1 MKTTLPCPK
10 GKKILLPLLMFVFF
24 IGAKAQ
30 TETLSTGSFI
40 INMGA
45 TNPNTIAN
53 GLKPYGLIYD
63 LMKNYNVPV
72 KWVISQT
79 KAKDGVDFTY
89 NGVQYSGGTF
99 IVPAGF
105 RSAAVNSRITFWIGQ
120 GAVGTT
126 TVSPLTVDVTRTLTA
141 VPKWTL
147 DAAFGAVAQAYLT
160 NAGITLTNFPGAYN
174 WKSPATLDCCD
185 DFFVLPHADPTWA
198 THGRL
203 WSWNKDC
210 LGSIWSACH
219 AVSKL
224 ENMVNPA
231 NPAEQ
236 TNFLSTNGLLLFS
249 LHTIGTAP
257 YTHQYPT
264 DQVAQ
269 YLGPTDLAQLN
280 GSESIYMPNAGGAWR
295 PTTKIIAYDPTQAN
309 VPANSP
315 GPAAVIVYGRGMGDP
330 NRGYVMYEGSHSL
343 NKGTAND
350 AAAQRA
356 FLNFSFFQV
365 QPKAP
370 QLTVSGLTN
379 GQTVPGSATITGLN
393 VAATSPLAGVSFT
406 YQWSSTCGG
415 SFSNATGA
423 TTNFTAP
430 VVGPT
435 TNCVITC
442 KVSDNCGRVS
452 FQSFSIVIL
461 GASPPTVT
469 NDAQTINPGCG
480 TASLTYNVLTNDV
493 EPDGQPMTLTNVAGV
508 TNGTLSFTASGSIT
522 YTSNPEFV
530 GAETLTYTVCDN
542 STPTPACSNGTYT
555 ITVGNIANVPNAVND
570 AFTVAEDV
578 IGTFNVLANDL
589 PLVSGPLTVSAIT
602 SGPVSGRVSINTDNT
617 ITYVPN
623 ADFAGTDN
631 FTYRIVNSLGYSK
644 TATVTVTVTND
655 ACDGG
660 TYITAPGS
668 SGSYSQTP
676 LKDTYVEQNNAGFNF
691 GIATTFVA
699 DNRATRLDRPLLQF
713 SLTGIAANAT
723 ITAANV
729 KLVTTSTS
737 NTTSYPLSLHRVTN
751 AWDEGTAN
759 GAAGICNWTNR
770 VAGPVAWTTPGG
782 DFNPTAE
789 ATTNVTGV
797 AAYNW
802 TGGTMNTLVQNW
814 VSGANAN
821 NGMLLKYDVE
831 TGGATNNK
839 TFASLQNATV
849 ASRPLLT
856 FSWTTPPTCGT
867 IPVRAPLA
875 MPDTAT
881 TVNGVAVNI
890 ATITND
896 YFPVAGAVTYNIV
909 VAPVSGTATI
919 NAAGVVNYTPVGTF
933 NGVRSLT
940 YQVTHTA
947 SGLTDQ
953 AVVYINITNA
963 QNDAVDDVATAAN
976 SGVTQTINV
985 KTNDTDPEGLV
996 ATSTVTIATAPKNGT
1011 ATVNGSGNILYTP
1024 NTGFTG
1030 SDTLYYSL
1038 CEPVPAC
1045 GTAFCDIARVI
1056 VTVLNQAPIANN
1068 DSKTILPCAA
1078 NTIKLLT
1085 NDTDPE
1091 GNTLTVT
1098 NLSALSNPAAG
1109 TLTNNND
1116 GTVNFLPALG
1126 FLGSFT
1132 FTYTVTD
1139 NGITPQV
1146 SAPATVTITVTNP
1159 VNNPPVAVND
1169 AETIGMEE
1177 LLIANVLDNDSDP
1190 DNNPISNP
1198 AITIAPVH
1206 GTATVNAINGL
1217 ITYIPNPGFFGTD
1230 VLTYQICDLPISNPA
1245 TCTSGPDK
1253 CVTATLTITIV
1264 APNIVVANNDENS
1277 TWVNTPVSGSTL
1289 INDFDPEGNN
1299 PLVFNG
1305 FIINGTAYT
1314 TGTYTLSGIDDNGM
1328 PVVNAGSIT
1337 INTNGTYTFTPAV
1350 NFTGVVNVP
1359 YTIQDANPNAA
1370 FDTANL
1376 RITVSPLRL
1385 TSNSVIANNDE
1396 NISYGAAVSSNVLVN
1411 DRDAQGNL
1419 FSVTGFNYDTN
1430 GDGTPDGTGTVGT
1443 PVIIGGVTTAGT
1455 PVSNAGTLTLNAN
1468 GSYTFTPSTDFHGSV
1483 EVPYTICDNGT
1494 PVACNAALL
1503 HIDVL
1508 PDINGLANDP
1518 PNAGDDFNITY
1529 VGTPVNGI
1537 FNNNDSDPNGN
1548 PVSVNGATIVTG
1560 GAHTP
1565 IGAPVATAQGGTV
1578 QFFTDGTY
1586 TYTPPAGYVGPDN
1599 VIYTTCDVTVV
1610 APQPL
1615 CTNAQ
1620 IHFLVDPGISI
1631 AGKVWDDAD
1640 GNVIDAGASEAETNA
1655 GGVLYVNLINAAG
1668 NVYATV
1674 PVNADGSYN
1683 FINVTPG
1690 ANFSLVLSTVQGTVG
1705 QPAPAALL
1713 PAAWANTG
1721 TNLTGTTSIVTPG
1734 VIDLQA
1740 YGFTN
1745 TINYDFGI
1753 ERLPNSF
1760 DVIQSVSQ
1768 PIVGQLITLNGGANP
1783 PVPSGSDPEDG
1794 ALGATNTIIITA
1806 LPVNST
1812 LIYNGVAVTAGQVIL
1827 NFNPALLQLQITAA
1841 TVGALNTSF
1850 QFAYIDAA
1858 GKQDPSP
1865 ATYTI
1870 NWLSPLPITLQSFTA
1885 TIQGSVVLL
1894 KWIVSDEINVAH
1906 YEIECSANGL
1916 NFTSTGNSVLASNSH
1931 NYSMLH
1937 TSPVAGF
1944 NYYRLK
1950 IIDTDG
1956 KVTYSDIRKV
1966 DFGRQLLVS
1975 VYPNPVVN
1983 SVSISFINGMAGKP
1997 AVINVITIDGKILL
2011 QKNIKV
2017 LGQAETINL
2026 GRFAGGKYIIQIVTD
2041 AEVITKSITI
2051 TR

>member
-1 MKTTLPCPK
+1 MKNLLPSFT
-10 GKKILLPLLMFVFF
+10 GKRILLPVFF
-24 IGAKAQ
+24 FFCSFILNAQ
-30 TETLSTGSFI
+30 TEILSTGSFI

-53 GLKPYGLIYD
+53 GLRPYGLIYD

-105 RSAAVNSRITFWIGQ
+105 RSAAVNGRIIFWAGQ
-120 GAVGTT
+120 GVAGTT
-126 TVSPLTVDVTRTLTA
+126 TTTPLTVDVTRTLTA

-147 DAAFGAVAQAYLT
+147 DAANGVVAQAYLT
-160 NAGITLTNFPGAYN
+160 NAGITLTAFPSAYN

-224 ENMVNPA
+224 ENMVNPG

-236 TNFLSTNGLLLFS
+236 TNFLSTTGLLLYS
-249 LHTIGTAP
+249 SHTIGSAP
-257 YTHQYPT
+257 YTHQFPT

-269 YLGPTDLAQLN
+269 YLGSTDLAQLN

-315 GPAAVIVYGRGMGDP
+315 GSAAVIVYGRGMGDP
-330 NRGYVMYEGSHSL
+330 NRGYVMYEASHSL

-350 AAAQRA
+350 VAAQRA

-379 GQTVPGSATITGLN
+379 GQTIAGGASFSVLN
-393 VAATSPLAGVSFT
+393 VSATSPLAGVSFT

-415 SFSNATGA
+415 SFSNATG
-423 TTNFTAP
+423 TITNFTAP

-452 FQSFSIVIL
+452 FQSFPVVIL
-461 GASPPTVT
+461 GASPPTIT

-480 TASLTYNVLTNDV
+480 AASVTYNVLANDV

-508 TNGTLSFTASGSIT
+508 ANGALSFSTSGNIT
-522 YTSNPEFV
+522 YTSNPGFV
-530 GAETLTYTVCDN
+530 GAETLTYSVCDN
-542 STPTPACSNGTYT
+542 STPVPACSNGTYT
-555 ITVGNIANVPNAVND
+555 ITVGNLANVPNAVND
-570 AFTVAEDV
+570 AFTIAEDA

-589 PLVSGPLTVSAIT
+589 PLVSGPLTVSDIT
-602 SGPVSGRVSINTDNT
+602 SGPANGKVSINTDNT
-617 ITYVPN
+617 ITYLPN
-623 ADFAGTDN
+623 TDFAGTDN
-631 FTYRIVNSLGYSK
+631 FTYRLVNSVGYSK

-660 TYITAPGS
+660 TYVTAAGS
-668 SGSYSQTP
+668 SGSYSQNP
-676 LKDTYVEQNNAGFNF
+676 LKDAYTEQNNAANNF
-691 GIATTFVA
+691 GLLTTLVA
-699 DNRATRLDRPLLQF
+699 DNRATRLNRSLLQF
-713 SLTGIAANAT
+713 NLTGIPANAI
-723 ITAANV
+723 ITAANL

-737 NTTSYPLSLHRVTN
+737 NTTSYPLSIHRLTN
-751 AWDEGTAN
+751 SWDEGTATAT
-759 GAAGICNWTNR
+759 GTAGICNWINR
-770 VAGPVAWTTPGG
+770 VAGPLAWTTAGG
-782 DFNPTAE
+782 DFNATPE
-789 ATTNVTGV
+789 ATTSVTGI
-797 AAYNW
+797 ATYNW
-802 TGGTMNTLVQNW
+802 AGGTMNTLIQNW

-839 TFASLQNATV
+839 TFASLQNATA

-856 FSWTTPPTCGT
+856 FSWTTPSTCGA

-875 MPDTAT
+875 LPDTAITNSVTPVTFAVT
-881 TVNGVAVNI
+881 TNDALFGQPVTSVVISTAASNGTAIVVGNNIQYTPSGSFNGVA
-890 ATITND
+890 TLQYT
-896 YFPVAGAVTYNIV
+896 VTTANGSDV
-909 VAPVSGTATI
+909 VK
-919 NAAGVVNYTPVGTF
+919 
-933 NGVRSLT
+933 
-940 YQVTHTA
+940 
-947 SGLTDQ
+947 
-953 AVVYINITNA
+953 VYINVTNSPI
-963 QNDAVDDVATAAN
+963 DAIDDAPAAAN
-976 SGVTQTINV
+976 SGVMQTINV

-1030 SDTLYYSL
+1030 NDTLYYSL
-1038 CEPVPAC
+1038 CEPAPAC
-1045 GTAFCDIARVI
+1045 GTAFCDIARLIVI
-1056 VTVLNQAPIANN
+1056 VLNQAPVTNN
-1068 DSKTILPCAA
+1068 DSKTILPCAS
-1078 NTIKLLT
+1078 NTINLLS

-1091 GNTLTVT
+1091 GNTLSITSV
-1098 NLSALSNPAAG
+1098 SALSNPAAG
-1109 TLTNNND
+1109 TLVNNND
-1116 GTVNFLPALG
+1116 GTVTFSPALG

-1139 NGITPQV
+1139 NGITSQV
-1146 SAPATVTITVTNP
+1146 SAPATVSITVSNP
-1159 VNNPPVAVND
+1159 VNNAPIAGND
-1169 AETIGMEE
+1169 AETISMEQT
-1177 LLIANVLDNDSDP
+1177 LIANVLDNDSDP

-1198 AITIAPVH
+1198 AITIPPVH

-1217 ITYIPNPGFFGTD
+1217 ITYTPNPGFFGTE

-1253 CVTATLTITIV
+1253 CVTATLTITV
-1264 APNIVVANNDENS
+1264 AAPNIVVANNDESS
-1277 TWVNTPVSGSTL
+1277 TWVNMPVNGGTL
-1289 INDFDPEGNN
+1289 INDFDPEGDN
-1299 PLVFNG
+1299 PIVFDG

-1314 TGTYTLSGIDDNGM
+1314 TGTHAVSGVDNNGT
-1328 PVVNAGSIT
+1328 PVPNAGTIT
-1337 INTNGTYTFTPAV
+1337 VNTNGTYTFIPAT

-1359 YTIQDANPNAA
+1359 YTMQDGNPNAA

-1385 TSNSVIANNDE
+1385 SGNSVIANNDE
-1396 NISYGAAVSSNVLVN
+1396 NISYGAGVSSNVLVN
-1411 DRDAQGNL
+1411 DKDPQSDL
-1419 FSVTGFNYDTN
+1419 FSITAFKYDTN
-1430 GDGTPDGTGTVGT
+1430 GDGTPDGTGTIGT

-1455 PVSNAGTLTLNAN
+1455 PVSNAGTLTLNAD
-1468 GSYTFTPSTDFHGSV
+1468 GSYTFTPSSDFHGSV
-1483 EVPYTICDNGT
+1483 DVPYTICDNGA
-1494 PVACNAALL
+1494 PVVCNTALL

-1508 PDINGLANDP
+1508 PDINGAANDAP
-1518 PNAGDDFNITY
+1518 VAGDDFNITY

-1537 FNNNDSDPNGN
+1537 FNNNDGDPNGN
-1548 PVSVNGATIVTG
+1548 LLSVNGTTIVTG

-1565 IGAPVATAQGGTV
+1565 IGAPVVTAQGGTV
-1578 QFFTDGTY
+1578 QFFADGTY
-1586 TYTPPAGYVGPDN
+1586 TYTPLAGYVGSDN
-1599 VIYTTCDVTVV
+1599 VTYTACDIT
-1610 APQPL
+1610 AILPQPL

-1640 GNVIDAGASEAETNA
+1640 GNVIDAGAGEPETNA
-1655 GGVLYVNLINAAG
+1655 GGVLYVNLINAGG
-1668 NVYATV
+1668 NVYAAV
-1674 PVNADGSYN
+1674 PVNADGTYN
-1683 FINVTPG
+1683 LINVTPG

-1713 PAAWANTG
+1713 LSAWTNTG

-1734 VIDLQA
+1734 IIDLQA

-1745 TINYDFGI
+1745 TINFDFGI
-1753 ERLPNSF
+1753 EQLPNSF
-1760 DVIQSVSQ
+1760 DVTQSISQ
-1768 PIVGQLITLNGGANP
+1768 PVVGQLITLNGGANP
-1783 PVPSGSDPEDG
+1783 PAPTGSDAEDG
-1794 ALGATNTIIITA
+1794 ALGAGNTIVITT
-1806 LPVNST
+1806 LPANSN
-1812 LIYNGVAVTAGQVIL
+1812 LLYNGSAVTTGQVIS
-1827 NFNPALLQLQITAA
+1827 NFNPSLLQIEITAA
-1841 TVGALNTSF
+1841 TVGAINTSF
-1850 QFAYIDAA
+1850 QFAYADAA
-1858 GKQDPSP
+1858 SKQDPTP
-1865 ATYTI
+1865 ATYSI
-1870 NWLSPLPITLQSFTA
+1870 NWLIPLPIKLESFTA
-1885 TIQGSVVLL
+1885 APQNNTVVLR
-1894 KWIVSDEINVAH
+1894 WVVSDEINVAQ
-1906 YEIECSANGL
+1906 YEIEFSATATNFKSIGNTTANG
-1916 NFTSTGNSVLASNSH
+1916 SR

-1937 TSPVAGF
+1937 TAPVTGF

-1950 IIDTDG
+1950 TTDKDG
-1956 KVTYSDIRKV
+1956 KVSYSDVRKV
-1966 DFGRQLLVS
+1966 NFGKSGAVS
-1975 VYPNPVVN
+1975 IYPNPAVGFVNIALANTMVNKPGTISLLSAEGKVV
-1983 SVSISFINGMAGKP
+1983 F
-1997 AVINVITIDGKILL
+1997 
-2011 QKNIKV
+2011 QKHSNA
-2017 LGQAETINL
+2017 LSQTETITVNNL
-2026 GRFAGGKYIIQIVTD
+2026 AGGKYIVQIFTDEEIVTRPL
-2041 AEVITKSITI
+2041 EII
-2051 TR
+2051 R